1 MTKTAIILGATG
13 FTGKILL
20 NKLLADNTFDRIKLF
35 SRSSVHIDSSKIE
48 EYLVDMLALENYSED
63 FKGDVVFCCV
73 GTTASKTPDKDEY
86 IRVDYGIPVTAAKL
100 SEANKIPRF
109 IVMSSMGADVNS
121 KVFYNSVKGEMERE
135 VLQCKIENAYVLR
148 PSLIGG
154 RRDEVRKGE
163 RFAQFMM
170 GSFDFIIPDK
180 YKMIHPE
187 RIANTMLWLSK
198 NTFSKRI
205 LPSELISKIGL
216 R

>member
-1 MTKTAIILGATG
+1 MTKTAIIIGATG

-20 NKLLADNTFDRIKLF
+20 NKLLMDNTFDRIKLF
-35 SRSSVHIDSSKIE
+35 SRSSVHIDSPKIE
-48 EYLVDMLALENYSED
+48 EYLVDMLALEKHSEG

-73 GTTASKTPDKDEY
+73 GTTASKTPDKNQY
-86 IRVDYGIPVTAAKL
+86 ARVDYGIPVTAAKL
-100 SEANKIPRF
+100 SKVNNIPRF
-109 IVMSSMGADVNS
+109 IVMSSMGADPS
-121 KVFYNSVKGEMERE
+121 SSVFYNRIKGEMERD
-135 VLQCKIENAYVLR
+135 VLLCEIENTYILR

-154 RRDEVRKGE
+154 RRSEERKGE

-170 GSFDFIIPDK
+170 GCFDLVIPNK

-187 RIANTMLWLSK
+187 RIATTMLWLSK

>member
-1 MTKTAIILGATG
+1 
-13 FTGKILL
+13 
-20 NKLLADNTFDRIKLF
+20 
-35 SRSSVHIDSSKIE
+35 VHIDSPKID
-48 EYLVDMLALENYSED
+48 EYLVDMLALEKHSEG

-73 GTTASKTPDKDEY
+73 GTTASKTPDKNKY
-86 IRVDYGIPVTAAKL
+86 ARVDYGIPVTAAKL
-100 SEANKIPRF
+100 SKANNIPRF
-109 IVMSSMGADVNS
+109 IVMSSMGADPS
-121 KVFYNSVKGEMERE
+121 SSVFYNIIKGEMERD
-135 VLQCKIENAYVLR
+135 VLLCEIENTYILR

-154 RRDEVRKGE
+154 RRAEVRKGE

-170 GSFDFIIPDK
+170 GSFDLIVPNK